1 MSIQTKT
8 MKVKSDTALAET
20 TTIIRDTVT
29 FDVSKMPN
37 GITYKGLKAVLS
49 FADPIQWNK
58 ASTYDALTV
67 VWDDASHGSYAS
79 KRPVPSNIELTNE
92 FYWLRTADLDA
103 QVEMYRQEVREMDG
117 RVTANAQAISAE
129 TKRAEGAEQLLNETI
144 AKKTDAYTTIE
155 EHGGVG
161 DGVTDDSDAL
171 IEAIASNKC
180 VLLGNKTYY
189 IGKNINIV
197 SGMHII
203 GNGEKTIVKM
213 DGSFKCLV
221 TDFSVTR
228 PIIENCTFMGNLTT
242 RNTFLH
248 AVTMLYCRIYNC
260 WFQNFGSIF
269 KFKTVYDCIFTDLDI
284 YNCGDGD
291 NPVVHIVDPDTDD
304 SSNNLYFT
312 NIRIEG
318 GKGAGLQIDSGKSN
332 QIWVRNW
339 KDENSTTRKMT
350 LRGTL
355 HSFKNCEFFTFA
367 SISDYAMHI
376 SCSNS
381 DFEDIFVGGD
391 NLNAKAAF
399 YLNYAKNVTLKASVY
414 NNLGTYKDNVYDYY
428 EADSK
433 TKWEITTQSINI
445 NGVQLDGDF
454 IHSENITGT
463 SITRNINGI
472 VQIYLTGPIDFRWR
486 VDRYFD
492 HEVKVTLNS
501 GESDYIIIPLPASS
515 KFSYVKIS
523 GDGTI
528 NINFLTH
535 GFYNA

>member
-8 MKVKSDTALAET
+8 MTVKSDTSLAET
-20 TTIIRDTVT
+20 TTTIRDTVT
-29 FDVSKMPN
+29 FDVSGMPN

-79 KRPVPSNIELTNE
+79 KRPVPANIELTNG
-92 FYWLRTADLDA
+92 FYWHRTADLDA
-103 QVEMYRQEVREMDG
+103 QVEIYRQEVQELDG
-117 RVTANAQAISAE
+117 RLTAE
-129 TKRAEGAEQLLNETI
+129 TERAERAEQLLNEAI
-144 AKKTDAYTTIE
+144 AKKTGAYTTLE

-171 IEAIASNKC
+171 IEAIASGKC

-189 IGKNINIV
+189 IGKSIDIV
-197 SGMHII
+197 NGMRII
-203 GNGEKTIVKM
+203 GCGEKTIVKM
-213 DGSFKCLV
+213 DGSFKCPV
-221 TDFSVTR
+221 ADFSVTR
-228 PIIENCTFMGNLTT
+228 PIIENCTFKGNPAT
-242 RNTFLH
+242 RNTFLD
-248 AVTMLYCRIYNC
+248 AVTMLYCHIYNC
-260 WFQNFGSIF
+260 WFQDFGSIF
-269 KFKTVYDCIFTDLDI
+269 KFKTVYDCVFTDLNI

-291 NPVVHIVDPDTDD
+291 KPVVHLVDSGADD

-318 GKGAGLQIDSGKSN
+318 GKGVGLQIDSGKSN

-355 HSFKNCEFFTFA
+355 HSFKNCEFFSLA
-367 SISDYAMHI
+367 SIGDYAMHI
-376 SCSNS
+376 NCSNS

-391 NLNAKAAF
+391 DLNAKATF
-399 YLNYAKNVTLKASVY
+399 YLNYCKNFTLKAIVY
-414 NNLGTYKDNVYDYY
+414 NNSGASKDNVYDYY
-428 EADSK
+428 EADDK

-454 IHSENITGT
+454 IHSEDIAGT
-463 SITRNINGI
+463 SITKNVNGI
-472 VQIYLTGPIDFRWR
+472 VNIYLTGPIDFRWR
-486 VDRYFD
+486 VDRYYD
-492 HEVKVTLNS
+492 NEVKVTLDS
-501 GESDYIIIPLPASS
+501 GEDDYIAIPLPATAT
-515 KFSYVKIS
+515 FSYVKMS
-523 GDGTI
+523 GDGAI
-528 NINFLTH
+528 KINFLSH